1 MTGTETKNHP
11 NTELLELGL
20 SDEMI
25 ELHPSFRCFPV
36 DMEIF
41 VNHIADMRIH
51 GMNTVLEAT
60 RRTILENNHGNVLS
74 SLS

>member
-1 MTGTETKNHP
+1 
-11 NTELLELGL
+11 
-20 SDEMI
+20 MI

-60 RRTILENNHGNVLS
+60 RRTILENNHRNVLS